1 MTAGARSGWARHGR
15 GRRNRGWGGRGRGEE
30 GSVIV
35 ILAVALPVLIVF
47 AALSV
52 DVGGWYARGLH
63 LQRTADAA
71 ALAGVVWM
79 PDYQQ
84 ARTVALAEAAQ
95 NRVTPSSTIT
105 VNVSQDGNNLQRLT
119 VAITDTD
126 APRYF
131 SGVFRGRQTL
141 TRTATAEFVVKVPL
155 GSPKNTFGTGDL
167 NPGTAQD
174 ENFWAAVNGYCA
186 GHESGDLVMAR
197 NESLTVAT
205 GPAVQCNNG
214 SAQTADY
221 DPDGYLYAIR
231 VPSAQP
237 SLKLE
242 VYDAGYDNTGS
253 SPDLNLTPTFAPEN
267 QAVSTVYEVYDRDD
281 TPLDTGDNPLLSTT
295 TVTAANNATF
305 KNTWFR
311 LRTWTSPAAGTY
323 YLRVKTSVQ
332 TGESR
337 ASNGFGL
344 RAFTGSTFT
353 LCTTIAGDTGYS
365 ANCPQVHGVT
375 DMSIYASLGGAAG
388 STATFYLSQVDA
400 VHAGKTMRIQLFDSG
415 EGASRIEVLTPAGA
429 PATFDWTTLCN
440 PPTPPSGSVCGATGV
455 TSLDVSGTGPQPY
468 SGLVGSS
475 KYNDRKITL
484 SIKLPAG
491 YPAAYGGKVWW
502 QIRYTVGSTATDRT
516 TWSVNIVGDPVHL
529 VG

>member
-1 MTAGARSGWARHGR
+1 MTTGGRTVGATR
-15 GRRNRGWGGRGRGEE
+15 GRGRGEQ
-30 GSVIV
+30 GAVIV
-35 ILAVALPVLIVF
+35 ILAVALPVLIIF

-95 NRVTPSSTIT
+95 NAVRPTSTIT
-105 VNVSQDGNNLQRLT
+105 VNVSQDETNLQRLT
-119 VAITDTD
+119 VSITDTN

-141 TRTATAEFVVKVPL
+141 TRSATAEYVTKVPL
-155 GSPKNTFGTGDL
+155 GSPKNTFGTGNL
-167 NPGTAQD
+167 NPGTADD

-197 NESLTVAT
+197 NESYTIAT

-242 VYDAGYDNTGS
+242 VYDAGYDNVGS
-253 SPDLNLTPTFAPEN
+253 SPDLNLTSSLAPEN
-267 QAVSTVYEVYDRDD
+267 QVVSTVYEVYDTDD
-281 TPLDTGDNPLLSTT
+281 TPFDSGDNPLLTTT

-305 KNTWFR
+305 KNTWVR
-311 LRTWTSPAAGTY
+311 MHTWTSPAAGTY

-344 RAFTGSTFT
+344 RAFVGSSFS
-353 LCTTIAGDTGYS
+353 LCTTISGSPGYS
-365 ANCPQVHGVT
+365 ASCPQIHGVS

-400 VHAGKTMRIQLFDSG
+400 VHAGKTMRVQLFDSG

-429 PATFDWTTLCN
+429 PATFDWSTLCN
-440 PPTPPSGSVCGATGV
+440 PPTPPSGSVCSGTGV
-455 TSLDVSGTGPQPY
+455 TFLDVSGTGAQPY
-468 SGLVGSS
+468 SGLIGTS

-484 SIKLPAG
+484 SIKLPAT
-491 YPAAYGGKVWW
+491 YPAGYGGRVWW
-502 QIRYTVGSTATDRT
+502 QIRYTVGSTSTDRT